1 MVRPRKGK
9 NSPQLRSVSSDGSV
23 NNEKLDEI
31 LEKLACLDSITAKLA
46 NLESM
51 YAASQAENKQL
62 KEVID
67 TQNVTIRNLQDR
79 HNNLEQHG
87 RSFSVRVN
95 NFPLDGVDERDPP
108 AIIDKVYKQVFLPI
122 LTGAEAIKAI
132 SHIPSCYDMIEMA
145 HPLPAKG
152 GATKPIIVRFF
163 NRNIKS
169 LLFKHRKEYA
179 TKVEPA
185 GPKPRYKYP
194 FMDDL
199 TRDNYVKMKQMQ
211 ADPRVHSCWA
221 SGGSLR
227 YRRVDSDNII
237 RRVQS
242 VYLSVDDILK

>member
-152 GATKPIIVRFF
+152 GGNQAHHSEVFQPKYQVPVVQTQEGVRHQGGAGRPQATLQV
-163 NRNIKS
+163 S
-169 LLFKHRKEYA
+169 
-179 TKVEPA
+179 
-185 GPKPRYKYP
+185 
-194 FMDDL
+194 
-199 TRDNYVKMKQMQ
+199 
-211 ADPRVHSCWA
+211 VH
-221 SGGSLR
+221 G
-227 YRRVDSDNII
+227 
-237 RRVQS
+237 
-242 VYLSVDDILK
+242 